1 MQRVLVLLL
10 SALDAVVAAAVGLAV
25 AGAPLTVFWFVAF
38 GSGDLSAI
46 WQSAGTIWQFGHSVP
61 VAITLPDVYVVEL
74 GVDPTLASF
83 TLSLAPLAFAA
94 FTLLFGGRSGARAG
108 RAGAPWSGALTGTL
122 VFAALAAGIAVTSQ
136 APLAGT
142 DLWRA
147 ICYPTAYYAAGVLAG
162 ALHRAWIDGDDGP
175 VDALRARLDRA
186 RGAWPEVPELA
197 VRGTAIAVTGLV
209 AVGAAVLALGL
220 IVRAPNIVALSQ
232 AGNLDAGGAAVLA
245 LAQLLY
251 LPTLLVWALSFVAGP
266 GVGLGAGSVVSPA
279 GTQLGVLPGVPILGV
294 LPEGASSWYL
304 LLALLPIAVGAVAG
318 WATRSRLSPRGSTAD
333 AESTGILVTLTL
345 SIAALAAL
353 ATALMALLASGSM
366 GPGRLSAVG
375 PDALA
380 VGVAVGVEVGLGAAI
395 LLLSPRRRSDEA
407 AETGSDPGV
416 FARLSGVRGDAGDA
430 PERTDAARD

>member
-1 MQRVLVLLL
+1 
-10 SALDAVVAAAVGLAV
+10 
-25 AGAPLTVFWFVAF
+25 
-38 GSGDLSAI
+38 
-46 WQSAGTIWQFGHSVP
+46 
-61 VAITLPDVYVVEL
+61 
-74 GVDPTLASF
+74 
-83 TLSLAPLAFAA
+83 
-94 FTLLFGGRSGARAG
+94 
-108 RAGAPWSGALTGTL
+108 
-122 VFAALAAGIAVTSQ
+122 
-136 APLAGT
+136 
-142 DLWRA
+142 
-147 ICYPTAYYAAGVLAG
+147 
-162 ALHRAWIDGDDGP
+162 
-175 VDALRARLDRA
+175 
-186 RGAWPEVPELA
+186 VPELA
-197 VRGTAIAVTGLV
+197 VRGGAIAVTGLV
-209 AVGAAVLALGL
+209 AVGAAVLGVAL

-232 AGNLDAGGAAVLA
+232 AGHLDAGGAAVLA

-304 LLALLPIAVGAVAG
+304 LFALLPIAVGVVAG

-353 ATALMALLASGSM
+353 AAALMAILASGSM

-395 LLLSPRRRSDEA
+395 LLLSPRRRGDVDAEGGAGVIARLTDARRGRDEA
-407 AETGSDPGV
+407 PA
-416 FARLSGVRGDAGDA
+416 
-430 PERTDAARD
+430 RTDAARD

>member
-10 SALDAVVAAAVGLAV
+10 SALDALVAAAVGLAV
-25 AGAPLTVFWFVAF
+25 AGAPLMVFWFVAF
-38 GSGDLSAI
+38 GSGDLAAI
-46 WQSAGTIWQFGHSVP
+46 WQSAATIWQFGHSVP
-61 VAITLPDVYVVEL
+61 VEIALPDVYVAQL
-74 GVDPTLASF
+74 GVDPSFASF

-108 RAGAPWSGALTGTL
+108 RAGAPWSGAVTGIVVFAVIAAGVALTGA
-122 VFAALAAGIAVTSQ
+122 AALAQ
-136 APLAGT
+136 T

-162 ALHRAWIDGDDGP
+162 AVHRAWIDGDDGP
-175 VDALRARLDRA
+175 IDALRARLDRA
-186 RGAWPEVPELA
+186 SAAWPEVPELT
-197 VRGTAIAVTGLV
+197 VRGAAVAVTGLV
-209 AVGAAVLALGL
+209 AIGAAVLGLAL
-220 IVRAPNIVALSQ
+220 IARAPNIVALSQ

-294 LPEGASSWYL
+294 LPEGTSTWYL
-304 LLALLPIAVGAVAG
+304 LLALLPIAVGAFAG
-318 WATRSRLSPRGSTAD
+318 WVTRSRLRPRGSSAD
-333 AESTGILVTLTL
+333 AETTGILVTLTL
-345 SIAALAAL
+345 GIATVTALAA
-353 ATALMALLASGSM
+353 ALMAVLAGGSM

-380 VGVAVGVEVGLGAAI
+380 VGIAVGLEVGLGAAI
-395 LLLSPRRRSDEA
+395 LLLSPRRRGDADVAGES
-407 AETGSDPGV
+407 GSDV
-416 FARLSGVRGDAGDA
+416 FARLPAGRMGRDVT